1 MKKTFIAAFCIVG
14 FLFIAGGAIIEER
27 PNPVFINGKPFG
39 NAFMIN
45 GVIAISVADLANA
58 VSGTPNLH
66 DAGFR
71 LVGTKLSTVANTWTG
86 THAHGGGGGAGKV
99 HVHDIVIHKT
109 TDISSAVV
117 MKEGKPFVPLVD
129 VVHAFDPTYSFNQTS
144 VRRGAPINLNFAVN
158 GDGALAVAPHP

>member
-1 MKKTFIAAFCIVG
+1 MKQTFIAAFCVFG
-14 FLFIAGGAIIEER
+14 FVTITGGVIMEDR

-71 LVGTKLSTVANTWTG
+71 LGGTKLSTVANTWAG

-117 MKEGKPFVPLVD
+117 MKEGKPYLPLVD
-129 VVHAFDPTYSFNQTS
+129 VVHAFDPTC
-144 VRRGAPINLNFAVN
+144 G
-158 GDGALAVAPHP
+158 